1 MSGTS
6 LLSIEAIL
14 LATKASSIFC
24 RATAESLGV
33 VEEVPNRRVGIGDSR
48 DHANV
53 VPAERRNAV
62 ALRIR

>member
-1 MSGTS
+1 M
-6 LLSIEAIL
+6 